1 MGPWRQLNLTHGQW
15 KSTTTQ
21 AKSQCPPFL
30 HQLWLSHSYQVNCC
44 GLWGPFSSAAS
55 QESPFFTWAADL
67 ATHFWGRGDNF
78 YRVNTARM
86 KNFFSDIFPC
96 YDTSTKCPDTEW
108 LCVCR
113 ILIVAVCLEGQ
124 KEQRKNFKLISWKE
138 NHVTEDE
145 ECKCQH
151 YMPIR
156 YKEWESRQAAQKVL
170 LLHFLEGLWGM
181 VWDWVEHGNM
191 K

>member
-1 MGPWRQLNLTHGQW
+1 MANGNPPLLKPRASAFHFCISCGFLIPTKSIAVDCGGLLVVLLVRNLH
-15 KSTTTQ
+15 
-21 AKSQCPPFL
+21 
-30 HQLWLSHSYQVNCC
+30 
-44 GLWGPFSSAAS
+44 
-55 QESPFFTWAADL
+55 FFTWAADS

-86 KNFFSDIFPC
+86 KNFFCDIFPC
-96 YDTSTKCPDTEW
+96 YDTSTECPDTEW

-181 VWDWVEHGNM
+181 VWDWVEHGNV